1 MGERR
6 CRCITMKGA
15 TISQIAS
22 FGDEVEAK
30 KLYHDGPPTRKE
42 SMLDRLPFLI
52 GLRYVRAKRRNHFI
66 SFISLTSMLGLTLG
80 VAVLI
85 LVLSVMN
92 GFDRELRERVL
103 GMVPHVQIE
112 QAGGMSDWQPLVE
125 EVTEHPHVI
134 GAAPYIQQQ
143 GMFSVGGRNHG
154 AMVNGIEPEWESK
167 VSIVDEHMQTGKLDD
182 LSAGSWHIVLG
193 SILAQNLGV
202 GVGDSVTLLVPE
214 ASITPAG
221 VFPRLKRF
229 TVSGIFSVGADL
241 DANLAYANISDMQ
254 TLARMGDDIGGL
266 RLELDDL
273 FLSGSVTREVV
284 DSLGQ
289 GYRGY
294 DWTYTRGNLFQAI
307 QMEKRMI
314 ALLLTVIVAVAAFN
328 IVSTLVM
335 VVTDKRADIAIL
347 RTIGATPRSIMGIFI
362 VQGLA
367 IGVIGILIGVV
378 LGILLA
384 LTVSDIILF
393 VENVFGIHFLD
404 AGVYFVSELPSQLIW
419 SDVSQIV
426 TAAFVLTFLSTLYP
440 AWRAARVQPAEV
452 LRYE

>member
-1 MGERR
+1 
-6 CRCITMKGA
+6 
-15 TISQIAS
+15 
-22 FGDEVEAK
+22 
-30 KLYHDGPPTRKE
+30 
-42 SMLDRLPFLI
+42 MLDRLPFLI

-92 GFDRELRERVL
+92 GFDRELRQRVL
-103 GMVPHVQIE
+103 GMVPHTQIE
-112 QAGGMSDWQPLVE
+112 QAGGMTDWQPLAE
-125 EVTEHPHVI
+125 RLTQREHVI

-143 GMFSVGGRNHG
+143 GMFSVAGRNQG
-154 AMVNGIEPEWESK
+154 AMVNGIEPEWESR
-167 VSIVDEHMQTGKLDD
+167 VSIVDENMSRGSLDD
-182 LSAGSWHIVLG
+182 LKAGEWHIVLG
-193 SILAQNLGV
+193 SILANNLNV
-202 GVGDSVTLLVPE
+202 DVGDSVTLLVPE

-241 DANLAYANISDMQ
+241 DANLAYANIEDMQ
-254 TLARMGDDIGGL
+254 TLARMGDSIGGL

-273 FLSGSVTREVV
+273 FLAGQETQAIVNE
-284 DSLGQ
+284 LGG

-294 DWTYTRGNLFQAI
+294 DWTFTRGNLFQAI

-314 ALLLTVIVAVAAFN
+314 GLLLTVIIAVAAFN

-335 VVTDKRADIAIL
+335 VVTDKHADIAIL
-347 RTIGATPRSIMGIFI
+347 RTIGATPGSIMGIFM
-362 VQGLA
+362 VQGIA
-367 IGVIGILIGVV
+367 IGVIGIVIGVA

-384 LTVSDIILF
+384 LTVSDIIAF
-393 VENVFGIHFLD
+393 VESTLGIHFLD
-404 AGVYFVSELPSQLIW
+404 AGVYFISDLPSQLIW
-419 SDVSQIV
+419 SDVYQIV
-426 TAAFVLTFLSTLYP
+426 AAAFVLTFLSTLYP

>member
-1 MGERR
+1 
-6 CRCITMKGA
+6 
-15 TISQIAS
+15 
-22 FGDEVEAK
+22 
-30 KLYHDGPPTRKE
+30 
-42 SMLDRLPFLI
+42 MLDRLPFLI

-66 SFISLTSMLGLTLG
+66 SFISLTSMLGLMLG

-92 GFDRELRERVL
+92 GFDHELRTRVL
-103 GMVPHVQIE
+103 GMVPHTKIE
-112 QAGGMSDWQPLVE
+112 SPGGLTGWQSLAERLVE
-125 EVTEHPHVI
+125 RERVI
-134 GAAPYIQQQ
+134 GAAPYVEQQ
-143 GMFSVGGRNHG
+143 GMFSVGGRNEG
-154 AMVNGIEPEWESK
+154 AMVNGIDPAWESR
-167 VSIVDEHMQTGKLDD
+167 VSIVDENMRQGRLDD
-182 LSAGSWHIVLG
+182 LKEGEWNVVLG
-193 SILAQNLGV
+193 SILARRLGV
-202 GVGDSVTLLVPE
+202 GVGDRVTLLVPE

-241 DANLAYANISDMQ
+241 DAALAYAHIEDMQ
-254 TLARMGDDIGGL
+254 TLARLGDAVGGL

-273 FLSGSVTREVV
+273 FAAGSETRAIIDE
-284 DSLGQ
+284 LGA
-289 GYRGY
+289 GYRGI
-294 DWTYTRGNLFQAI
+294 DWTYSHGNLFQAI

-314 ALLLTVIVAVAAFN
+314 ALLLTVIIAVAAFN

-367 IGVIGILIGVV
+367 IGVIGILVGVT
-378 LGILLA
+378 LGVLLA
-384 LTVSDIILF
+384 LTVSDLIGW
-393 VENVFGIHFLD
+393 VESTLGIHFLD
-404 AGVYFVSELPSQLIW
+404 AGVYFISELPSRLIW
-419 SDVSQIV
+419 SDVRNIV
-426 TAAFVLTFLSTLYP
+426 AAAFILTFLSTLYP

>member
-1 MGERR
+1 
-6 CRCITMKGA
+6 
-15 TISQIAS
+15 
-22 FGDEVEAK
+22 
-30 KLYHDGPPTRKE
+30 
-42 SMLDRLPFLI
+42 MLDRLPFLI

-92 GFDRELRERVL
+92 GFDRELRTRVL
-103 GMVPHVQIE
+103 GMVPHTRIE
-112 QAGGMSDWQPLVE
+112 VPAGLTDWQPLAE
-125 EVTEHPHVI
+125 RLMQREHVV
-134 GAAPYIQQQ
+134 GAAPYVQQQ
-143 GMFSVGGRNHG
+143 GMFSVGGRNQG
-154 AMVNGIEPEWESK
+154 ALVNGIEPAWEGR
-167 VSIVDEHMQTGKLDD
+167 VSIVDEHMVRGSLAD
-182 LSAGSWHIVLG
+182 LVPGEWNIVLG
-193 SILAQNLGV
+193 ELLARQLGI
-202 GVGDSVTLLVPE
+202 GVGDRVTLLVPE

-241 DANLAYANISDMQ
+241 DASLAYAHIEDMQ
-254 TLARMGDDIGGL
+254 TLARMGEAVGGL

-273 FLSGSVTREVV
+273 FLAGSVTRAII
-284 DSLGQ
+284 DDLGP
-289 GYRGY
+289 GYRGL

-335 VVTDKRADIAIL
+335 VVTDKHADIAIL
-347 RTIGATPRSIMGIFI
+347 RTIGATPRSIMGIFM

-367 IGVIGILIGVV
+367 IGVIGILVGVG

-384 LTVSDIILF
+384 LFVSDIIGF
-393 VENVFGIHFLD
+393 VESTLGIQFLD
-404 AGVYFVSELPSQLIW
+404 AGVYFISDLPSQLLW
-419 SDVSQIV
+419 SDVGNIV
-426 TAAFVLTFLSTLYP
+426 AAAFVLTFLSTLYP

>member
-1 MGERR
+1 
-6 CRCITMKGA
+6 
-15 TISQIAS
+15 
-22 FGDEVEAK
+22 
-30 KLYHDGPPTRKE
+30 
-42 SMLDRLPFLI
+42 MLDRLPLLI

-92 GFDRELRERVL
+92 GFDRELRTRIL
-103 GMVPHVQIE
+103 GMVPHTQIE
-112 QAGGMSDWQPLVE
+112 KPSGMTDWQSLAE
-125 EVTEHPHVI
+125 RLTQREHVI
-134 GAAPYIQQQ
+134 GAAPYIEQQ

-154 AMVNGIEPEWESK
+154 AMVNGIEPDWERR
-167 VSIVDEHMQTGKLDD
+167 VSIIDEHMSRGSLDD
-182 LSAGSWHIVLG
+182 LVPGEWNVVLG
-193 SILAQNLGV
+193 SILARQLGV

-241 DANLAYANISDMQ
+241 DANLAYANIEDMQ
-254 TLARMGDDIGGL
+254 TLARMGDDVGGL

-273 FLSGSVTREVV
+273 FKAGSVTQSII
-284 DSLGQ
+284 DDLGA
-289 GYRGY
+289 GYRGL

-314 ALLLTVIVAVAAFN
+314 ALLLTVIIAVAAFN

-335 VVTDKRADIAIL
+335 VVTDKHADIAIL
-347 RTIGATPRSIMGIFI
+347 RTIGATPRSIMGIFM

-367 IGVIGILIGVV
+367 IGVIGILIGVG

-384 LTVSDIILF
+384 LTVSDIIAF
-393 VENVFGIHFLD
+393 VESTFGIHFLD
-404 AGVYFVSELPSQLIW
+404 AGVYFISELPSQLLW
-419 SDVSQIV
+419 SDVGKIV
-426 TAAFVLTFLSTLYP
+426 VSAFVLTFLSTLYP

>member
-1 MGERR
+1 
-6 CRCITMKGA
+6 
-15 TISQIAS
+15 
-22 FGDEVEAK
+22 
-30 KLYHDGPPTRKE
+30 
-42 SMLDRLPFLI
+42 MLDRLPLLI

-92 GFDRELRERVL
+92 GFDRELRTRIL
-103 GMVPHVQIE
+103 GMVPHTQIE
-112 QAGGMSDWQPLVE
+112 KPSGMTDWQSLAE
-125 EVTEHPHVI
+125 QLTQREHVI
-134 GAAPYIQQQ
+134 GAAPYVEQQ

-154 AMVNGIEPEWESK
+154 AMVNGIEPDWERR
-167 VSIVDEHMQTGKLDD
+167 VSIIDEHMSRGSLDD
-182 LSAGSWHIVLG
+182 LVPGEWNVVLG
-193 SILAQNLGV
+193 SVLARQLGV

-241 DANLAYANISDMQ
+241 DANLAYANIEDMQ
-254 TLARMGDDIGGL
+254 TLARMGDDVGGL

-273 FLSGSVTREVV
+273 FKAGSVTQSII
-284 DSLGQ
+284 DDLGA
-289 GYRGY
+289 GYRGL

-314 ALLLTVIVAVAAFN
+314 ALLLTVIIAVAAFN

-335 VVTDKRADIAIL
+335 VVTDKHADIAIL
-347 RTIGATPRSIMGIFI
+347 RTIGATPRSIMGIFM

-367 IGVIGILIGVV
+367 IGVIGILIGVG
-378 LGILLA
+378 LGVLLA
-384 LTVSDIILF
+384 LTVSDIIAF
-393 VENVFGIHFLD
+393 VESTFGIHFLD
-404 AGVYFVSELPSQLIW
+404 AGVYFISELPSQLMW
-419 SDVSQIV
+419 SDVGNIIA
-426 TAAFVLTFLSTLYP
+426 AAFVLTFLSTLYP

>member
-1 MGERR
+1 
-6 CRCITMKGA
+6 
-15 TISQIAS
+15 
-22 FGDEVEAK
+22 
-30 KLYHDGPPTRKE
+30 
-42 SMLDRLPFLI
+42 MLDRLPFLI

-92 GFDRELRERVL
+92 GFDRELRQRVL
-103 GMVPHVQIE
+103 GMVPHTQIE
-112 QAGGMSDWQPLVE
+112 QAGGMTDWQPLAE
-125 EVTEHPHVI
+125 LLTQREHVI

-143 GMFSVGGRNHG
+143 GMFSQAGRNQG
-154 AMVNGIEPEWESK
+154 AMVNGIDPQWESR
-167 VSIVDEHMQTGKLDD
+167 VSIVDENMSQGSLDD
-182 LSAGSWHIVLG
+182 LQPGEWHIVLG
-193 SILAQNLGV
+193 SILANNLRV
-202 GVGDSVTLLVPE
+202 DVGDSVTLLVPE

-241 DANLAYANISDMQ
+241 DANLAYANIEDMQ
-254 TLARMGDDIGGL
+254 TLARMGDSVGGL

-273 FLSGSVTREVV
+273 FLAGQETQAIVNE
-284 DSLGQ
+284 LGA

-294 DWTYTRGNLFQAI
+294 DWTFTRGNLFQAI

-314 ALLLTVIVAVAAFN
+314 GLLLTVIIAVAAFN

-335 VVTDKRADIAIL
+335 VVTDKHADIAIL
-347 RTIGATPRSIMGIFI
+347 RTIGATPRSIMGIFM
-362 VQGLA
+362 VQGIA
-367 IGVIGILIGVV
+367 IGVIGILIGVA

-384 LTVSDIILF
+384 LTVSDIIAF
-393 VENVFGIHFLD
+393 VESTLGIHFLD
-404 AGVYFVSELPSQLIW
+404 AGVYFISDLPSELIW
-419 SDVSQIV
+419 SDVYQIV
-426 TAAFVLTFLSTLYP
+426 AAAFVLTFLSTLYP

>member
-1 MGERR
+1 
-6 CRCITMKGA
+6 
-15 TISQIAS
+15 
-22 FGDEVEAK
+22 
-30 KLYHDGPPTRKE
+30 
-42 SMLDRLPFLI
+42 MLDRLPFLI
-52 GLRYVRAKRRNHFI
+52 GLRYVGAKRRNHFI

-92 GFDRELRERVL
+92 GFDREMRTRIL
-103 GMVPHVQIE
+103 GMVPHTTIE
-112 QAGGMSDWQPLVE
+112 KPSGLVDWEALAEQLLQRE
-125 EVTEHPHVI
+125 HVI

-143 GMFSVGGRNHG
+143 GMFSVAGRNQG
-154 AMVNGIEPEWESK
+154 AMVNGILPEWEKK
-167 VSIVDEHMQTGKLDD
+167 VSIIDDHMVRGSLDD
-182 LSAGSWHIVLG
+182 LSAGEWNLVLG
-193 SILAQNLGV
+193 SQLARSLGV
-202 GVGDSVTLLVPE
+202 GVGDLVTLLVPE

-241 DANLAYANISDMQ
+241 DGGLAYAHIDDMQ
-254 TLARMGDDIGGL
+254 TLARMGDAVGGL

-273 FLSGSVTREVV
+273 FMAGSVTGEII
-284 DSLGQ
+284 DELGQ
-289 GYRGY
+289 GYRGL

-314 ALLLTVIVAVAAFN
+314 GLLLTVIIAVAAFN

-335 VVTDKRADIAIL
+335 VVTDKHADIAIL
-347 RTIGATPRSIMGIFI
+347 RTIGATPRAVMGIFM

-367 IGVIGILIGVV
+367 IGVIGIVIGVV
-378 LGILLA
+378 LGIVLA
-384 LTVSDIILF
+384 LSVADIIAF
-393 VENVFGIHFLD
+393 VESTLGIKFLD
-404 AGVYFVSELPSQLIW
+404 SGVYFISQLPSELRW
-419 SDVSQIV
+419 SDVQQIV
-426 TAAFVLTFLSTLYP
+426 LAAFGLTFLSTLYP